1 MLLRGVRFQLL
12 LLMGLVRIKFGQRAY
27 ALLLLHDFGA
37 CRIVC
42 TPLELAHQQEILIM
56 ISYLH

>member
-12 LLMGLVRIKFGQRAY
+12 LLMGLVIKFGQRAY
-27 ALLLLHDFGA
+27 ALLLLHDIGA

-42 TPLELAHQQEILIM
+42 NPLELAHQQEISNLM
-56 ISYLH
+56 GYLH